1 MNDGNEEVGGIVVV
15 KEASYTRLCEMKNI
29 LTVNGQFPGPTLNVR
44 EGDTIY
50 VKVHNNGR
58 YNITIHWHGV
68 KQPRNPWSDGPEY
81 ITQCPIQPGDS
92 FNYEI
97 IFSMEVGTIWWHAHS
112 DWSRATVHGAIVVQP
127 GPGRSYPFLQPHE
140 EVPIIFGEWW
150 KEDIMEVL
158 KEFVTSG
165 GAPRDSDAYTIN
177 GQPGDFYPCS
187 SEDTFKLNVT
197 YGRKYLLRMVNAAMN
212 EILFFAIANHSLTV
226 VGADGSY
233 TKPLTKDYVV
243 ISPGQTLD
251 CLLEANQVPP
261 QGRYYM
267 AARAYS
273 TGVGVSFD
281 NTTTTG
287 ILQYDSGST
296 TSPIRPSLPYYNDTI
311 AAFNFLGRLKSLGPL
326 SFPLRAHDTQI
337 YSTISINTF
346 PCQNTSCEGPN
357 DTRLAASMNNISF
370 ESPRIDILEA
380 YYYNINNEFGTRF
393 PSVPP
398 LYYNFTGNNLPLI
411 LQTPK
416 RATEVRVIEYDSIV
430 EVVFQGTNL
439 VSGLDHPM
447 HLHGFNFY
455 VVGWG
460 YGNFDNKTDPLNY
473 NLVDP
478 PFRNTVL
485 VPINGWATIRFKAS
499 NPVEMQS
506 VKQADEIVREM
517 GDSLFMISGR
527 PRLVRA
533 QKAQIELFDDRPQK
547 RQRKIVWRWVD
558 PSHPNFEVAKN
569 IK

>member
-1 MNDGNEEVGGIVVV
+1 
-15 KEASYTRLCEMKNI
+15 
-29 LTVNGQFPGPTLNVR
+29 
-44 EGDTIY
+44 
-50 VKVHNNGR
+50 
-58 YNITIHWHGV
+58 
-68 KQPRNPWSDGPEY
+68 
-81 ITQCPIQPGDS
+81 
-92 FNYEI
+92 
-97 IFSMEVGTIWWHAHS
+97 
-112 DWSRATVHGAIVVQP
+112 P
-127 GPGRSYPFLQPHE
+127 GPGKSYPFPQPHE

-158 KEFVTSG
+158 KEFVASG

-187 SEDTFKLNVT
+187 TQDTFKLNVT
-197 YGRKYLLRMVNAAMN
+197 YGRTYLLRMVNAAMN
-212 EILFFAIANHSLTV
+212 EILFFAIANHSLIV

-261 QGRYYM
+261 RGRYYM

-273 TGVGVSFD
+273 TGVNISFD

-287 ILQYDSGST
+287 ILQYDSASA
-296 TSPIRPSLPYYNDTI
+296 TSPIRPSLPYYNDSI
-311 AAFNFLGRLKSLGPL
+311 AAFNFLGSLKSLGPL
-326 SFPLRAHDTQI
+326 SFPLTAHDTQI
-337 YSTISINTF
+337 FSTISINTF

-357 DTRLAASMNNISF
+357 GTRLAASMNNISF

-380 YYYNINNEFGTRF
+380 YYYHINNEFGTRF
-393 PSVPP
+393 PNVPP

-416 RATEVRVIEYDSIV
+416 RATEVRVIEYDSII

-473 NLVDP
+473 NLLDP

-499 NPVEMQS
+499 NPGVWFLHCHLERHLTWGMDTVFI
-506 VKQADEIVREM
+506 VKDGNGTEERM
-517 GDSLFMISGR
+517 L
-527 PRLVRA
+527 PP
-533 QKAQIELFDDRPQK
+533 PQHIMK
-547 RQRKIVWRWVD
+547 C
-558 PSHPNFEVAKN
+558 
-569 IK
+569 